1 MAEDINKQ
9 AEELL
14 KYLKSQ
20 TAEYREQDSIQ
31 AENYLTYRNIT
42 DEIAESISKIRKR
55 TEAEKVLL
63 GLSRKLQEAA
73 RENNKYLLET
83 GKLESNMGKV
93 KKQQLQT
100 AIELEAQSKLL
111 KGRELTSATDIYK
124 ALKQVESLEIEGLK
138 IRESLADLSKEE
150 REEAIKSLKTQEIEK
165 ENLSEKLS
173 LMYRYLGATIQ
184 EIDLLREKERQVLE
198 QDKKIQE
205 IKNQRKGEKD
215 RGKKSILGYQ
225 LEQENRVLK
234 KLKAE
239 QAQVLSQQPSIGPES
254 EKQIKYLIALMRIQ
268 DGFQNIYETQKE
280 TLQIEEQIRKTLGLT
295 GIGVKALGGIFKAI
309 GVNSSVVSD
318 SLSKAEKKMREVAE
332 SRSKWETFLAGAS
345 TLLGG
350 IQKHLSDPLVI
361 LTGMV
366 KILDKLNKD
375 ITSFQRSLGLS
386 REAAKGINQEL
397 IQQARNTDDV
407 YINSD
412 KLRKSFISI
421 SEQLGFNVAV
431 MGGEILTT
439 FTHLT
444 ENLGMSV
451 EHATSLATLMRMN
464 GKNTEVQMKNLDKTV
479 QSFSK
484 QSKIGMNIK
493 QVYSDI
499 ASFSKA
505 VLLNIGKS
513 PKEAALLSMTL
524 RKVKMEMGDLE
535 SIMSNLVEFESSIQ
549 NEIEAR
555 LLTGDRIELSR
566 ARELALMNDYRGVAE
581 EVTRQEAVRQAFINK
596 NRIAQ
601 QSVAK
606 AIGVSVEKLGEMY
619 YQQELLR
626 LGAPGFKDVY
636 GDLTYQSTKALD
648 TSQKFK
654 EMIEK
659 VKLSFQALL
668 LPLEPIVNLA
678 GILAEK
684 FSWFATHPI
693 GKWVVGAAAGWFV
706 FGKAIKGTFHWITN
720 ILPKLGMKGLGGLF
734 TKGMKKTMQDLG
746 EGLKEMAGE
755 KVKQGAESLKSAAG
769 GFSGMVIGRRGIKA
783 LETVDGK
790 AIKKALAGL
799 AEGLEEM
806 SQDEVESGSKNLLR
820 ASFSFIAMI
829 PGYLGA
835 KLISKLDGKLL
846 KKALVGIG
854 SGLTEMS
861 PKTVRSGS
869 LNLGLFAVS
878 GALATASLPFLWGI
892 SALGPKIATGLTS
905 LATGLAALGNPA
917 TIKFVALGAAVL
929 TGAMLGLGA
938 AVWMVGKGLGAV
950 APLVDAIGNTIY
962 KAFSGIS
969 KVITSAAEGF
979 ETVITSIKT
988 IKLEDISNILSMA
1001 KALQTLTQSVIALK
1015 QAGPVSL
1022 ALQTTGIETSEKKNT
1037 AAPGTSQ
1044 NTEQLVQ
1051 KIDELISILRTK
1063 GNVYL
1068 DGNKVGEALRMGTY
1082 RQGLSR

>member
-1 MAEDINKQ
+1 MAEDTKKQ

-14 KYLKSQ
+14 RLLQDQ
-20 TAEYREQDSIQ
+20 TSEQ
-31 AENYLTYRNIT
+31 AEQVLQYRNLT
-42 DEIAESISKIRKR
+42 EEIVESISKVKKR
-55 TEAEKVLL
+55 TEAEKALL
-63 GLSRKLQEAA
+63 GLSRKLQETA
-73 RENNKYLLET
+73 RESNKYLAES
-83 GKLESNMGKV
+83 GKLEQSMTKILQ
-93 KKQQLQT
+93 QQLKTEIEIQAQRSILT
-100 AIELEAQSKLL
+100 ARERKAAETSFNLQKKIE
-111 KGRELTSATDIYK
+111 T
-124 ALKQVESLEIEGLK
+124 LEIEGLK
-138 IRESLADLSKEE
+138 R
-150 REEAIKSLKTQEIEK
+150 R
-165 ENLSEKLS
+165 ENLSNLTSEERRKELSALKRLEAEKEHWADKLAYQQRFLGATDKELKKLRTMDREYIEQKKRIEKLS
-173 LMYRYLGATIQ
+173 Q
-184 EIDLLREKERQVLE
+184 
-198 QDKKIQE
+198 
-205 IKNQRKGEKD
+205 QRKAEPN
-215 RGKKSILGYQ
+215 RRVKSQLGHQ
-225 LEQENRVLK
+225 LEQEKKTLK
-234 KLKAE
+234 EIETRYAE
-239 QAQVLSQQPSIGPES
+239 MLAGQPRIGEEGQKQVQHMV
-254 EKQIKYLIALMRIQ
+254 ALLGIQ
-268 DGFQNIYETQKE
+268 GGFRDVYQTRKE

-332 SRSKWETFLAGAS
+332 SGSKWETFLAGAS

-386 REAAKGINQEL
+386 REAARGINQEL

-421 SEQLGFNVAV
+421 SEQLGFNIAV

-684 FSWFATHPI
+684 FSWFATHPV

-706 FGKAIKGTFHWITN
+706 FGKAIKGTLHWITN

-969 KVITSAAEGF
+969 KIITSAAEGF

-1037 AAPGTSQ
+1037 VAPGTSQ
-1044 NTEQLVQ
+1044 STERLVQ
-1051 KIDELISILRTK
+1051 KIDELISILKTK